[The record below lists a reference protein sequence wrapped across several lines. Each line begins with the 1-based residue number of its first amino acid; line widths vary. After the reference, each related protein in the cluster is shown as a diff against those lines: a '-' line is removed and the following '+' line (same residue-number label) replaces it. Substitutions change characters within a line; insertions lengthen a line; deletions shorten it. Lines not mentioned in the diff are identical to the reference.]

1 MRLRNPRS
9 AVSPCIRREIAARST
24 NPCHSDNQYF
34 FHETTHE
41 MNSSRLSAKAGGRP
55 YARRAILGAGLAS
68 CLAALA
74 AHAGPAPGNR
84 LRRLAAAIHAQ
95 APNISIKAAST
106 ALDAYEHARLRHLTD
121 KRLVTIV
128 DYSPPSNERRLAV
141 VDVRTGKVLIY
152 TYVAQGKG
160 SGLKYATRF
169 SNEPGSL
176 ASSIGV
182 YLTGHTYYGND
193 GYSLRLHGLD
203 PGFNTA
209 AYRRDIVVHSAW
221 YVSKAFAQKY
231 GRMGQS
237 WGCFALS
244 RNVERAV
251 VKLIRGATVLVGYY
265 PNRKWLHSSPFLT
278 GPA

>member
-1 MRLRNPRS
+1 MQCRNLAS
-9 AVSPCIRREIAARST
+9 AVSPRIRREIAARAA
-24 NPCHSDNQYF
+24 NPCHSDIQYP
-34 FHETTHE
+34 FHEMTHE
-41 MNSSRLSAKAGGRP
+41 MSSSRLPATAGRRS
-55 YARRAILGAGLAS
+55 YARQPALGVGLAL
-68 CLAALA
+68 CLVALS
-74 AHAGPAPGNR
+74 AHAGPVTDNH
-84 LRRLAAAIHAQ
+84 LTRLAEAIHAQ

>member
-1 MRLRNPRS
+1 MSSLRLRASAGRRS
-9 AVSPCIRREIAARST
+9 VAAV
-24 NPCHSDNQYF
+24 
-34 FHETTHE
+34 
-41 MNSSRLSAKAGGRP
+41 
-55 YARRAILGAGLAS
+55 GLAL
-68 CLAALA
+68 CLVALA
-74 AHAGPAPGNR
+74 ARAAPAPGNR
-84 LRRLAAAIHAQ
+84 LTRIAETIHAQ
-95 APNISIKAAST
+95 APNISIAAAAT
-106 ALDAYEHARLRHLTD
+106 ALDAYAHVRLRHLTD
-121 KRLVTIV
+121 KPLVTIV
-128 DYSPPSNERRLAV
+128 DYSPPSNRRRLAV
-141 VDVRTGKVLIY
+141 VDVHTGKVLFY

-182 YLTGHTYYGND
+182 YLTGRTFYGND

-251 VKLIRGATVLVGYY
+251 VQLIRGATVLVGYY
-265 PNRKWLHSSPFLT
+265 PDPKWLQSSPFLG
-278 GPA
+278 GPVRGLGSAG